1 LLKLLNLSKRIF
13 KMIKHAKPDSFYD
26 EFNRKGP
33 GQKITHY
40 CPGCGHGTA
49 HKLIGEAI
57 SEMGIKDR
65 VIFCDPVGCSV
76 FLYYYFDTGH
86 IQCPHGRA
94 PAVATGARRAQD
106 DSIVI
111 SYQGDGDLGGIGMAE
126 IVHAANRGE
135 RIAVFFINNAIY
147 GMTGGQM
154 APTTLLGQKTKT
166 TPLGRDKD
174 RDGLPIK
181 MCELIN
187 TLEAPVYIERTS
199 TGDPK
204 GVMKTRKAIRKAL
217 ELQRDNKGFS
227 FVEIIA
233 PCPINW
239 KMSPVQSRKWLR
251 ENLEPFYPVQKF
263 RDFDAEPK
271 STGRLPW
278 LEDDALLELLEIQK
292 DSEEIKYP
300 EKLDEHTVKIA
311 GFGGQGVM
319 SVGVLLAN
327 CALSVGLRSTWL
339 PSYGPE
345 MRGGTAYASVVMST
359 DVIGTPVVDNPTT
372 LIAMNTP
379 SLDAF
384 EDTVVPGGLIIVNSS
399 IITRKVE
406 RTDVKVY
413 YVPAT
418 KLANDVGLTATAAV
432 IILAIFAKLT
442 GIMELDT
449 LREVLPLSIKNPKY
463 VDVNINAI
471 AAGETYLK
479 ENPAE

>member
-1 LLKLLNLSKRIF
+1 
-13 KMIKHAKPDSFYD
+13 MIKHEKPDSFYD
-26 EFNRKGP
+26 EFTRKGP
-33 GQKITHY
+33 GQKVTHY

-49 HKLIGEAI
+49 HKLIAEAI
-57 SEMGIKDR
+57 SDMGIKDR

-94 PAVATGARRAQD
+94 PAVATGARRSQD

-135 RIAVFFINNAIY
+135 KIAVFFINNAIY

-154 APTTLLGQKTKT
+154 APTTLIGQKTQT
-166 TPLGRDKD
+166 TPLGRDAD

-199 TGDPK
+199 TGTPK

-217 ELQRDNKGFS
+217 ELQKDNKGFS
-227 FVEIIA
+227 FVEILA

-239 KMSPVQSRKWLR
+239 KMSPTDARKWLI
-251 ENLEPFYPVQKF
+251 ENLEPFYPVEKF
-263 RDFDAEPK
+263 RDIDGPAK
-271 STGRLPW
+271 GTGRLPW
-278 LEDDALLELLEIQK
+278 MGDDDLLNLLGIQK
-292 DSEEIKYP
+292 DSETLENQKKI
-300 EKLDEHTVKIA
+300 DEHSVKIA

-327 CALSVGLRSTWL
+327 CALSVGLKSTWL

-345 MRGGTAYASVVMST
+345 MRGGTAYASVVMSNET
-359 DVIGTPVVDNPTT
+359 IGTPVVDLPNT
-372 LIAMNTP
+372 LIAMNAP

-384 EDTVVPGGLIIVNSS
+384 EDEVVPGGLIIVNSS
-399 IITRKVE
+399 LVTREVK
-406 RTDVKVY
+406 RKDVKVY

-418 KLANDVGLTATAAV
+418 KIANEVGLTATAAV
-432 IILAIFAKLT
+432 VILSIFAQIT
-442 GIMELDT
+442 GILELDV
-449 LREVLPLSIKNPKY
+449 LRDVLPLSIKNPKY
-463 VDVNINAI
+463 IDVNVKAI
-471 AAGETYLK
+471 AAGEAYLK
-479 ENPAE
+479 EHPIA